1 MSGCL
6 NNAKSKFDD
15 ILRWDV
21 HFVFKNHLPFSTFLV
36 IIIMLPFG
44 LQFAYL
50 GCAAMIRNLN
60 QVTFQRFGTV
70 PPDREQNKK
79 NADRDTGTVLP
90 LKRQEA
96 AVFCACSETRVSCH
110 AGKAVLSVSR
120 DGKTFQHF
128 YLDKIAHIKSGIY
141 FSISAFMGDASAL
154 ICAQEQPQ
162 QVGSRSSDSYRV
174 DEKLRIGGLYTFFY
188 QEREQG
194 FMFSGEAHPM
204 PELTYVDQGELHS
217 VADGLD
223 ILLKQGD
230 IAIFGPNQWHMHYAD
245 IGVAPR
251 YVTITFDLEGVDITP
266 LLNRKIAA
274 PQQAVT
280 LLQNML
286 REQERMDEYSSD
298 MILAQLRLLL
308 IQLLRQE
315 AAPRNGKLQTSN
327 AIHSE
332 NEIIRR
338 AQQYVSAHIREKLS
352 VPLVAGQVDV
362 SPSYLTALFH
372 KNLQISPG
380 EYIRRVKLQEST
392 QMIRENNLNF
402 TEIAAALQ
410 YSTVHHFSRQ
420 FKEKFGITPTEY
432 AKSVR

>member
-1 MSGCL
+1 
-6 NNAKSKFDD
+6 
-15 ILRWDV
+15 
-21 HFVFKNHLPFSTFLV
+21 
-36 IIIMLPFG
+36 
-44 LQFAYL
+44 
-50 GCAAMIRNLN
+50 MIRNLN
-60 QVTFQRFGTV
+60 QVAFQGYGTILPERSYTSV
-70 PPDREQNKK
+70 SDAESKYLLELGQG
-79 NADRDTGTVLP
+79 DVTVY
-90 LKRQEA
+90 RA
-96 AVFCACSETRVSCH
+96 ASSTRLRVSE
-110 AGKAVLSVSR
+110 GKCVLSVAL
-120 DGKTFQHF
+120 DGENFQQF
-128 YLDKIAHIKSGIY
+128 YLDKPISIHEGVYFILIPFKGKATIAV
-141 FSISAFMGDASAL
+141 SADV
-154 ICAQEQPQ
+154 EPQ
-162 QVGSRSSDSYRV
+162 QVGKRPCDSVRV
-174 DEKLRIGGLYTFFY
+174 DHQIRVEGLYTFFY

-194 FMFSGEAHPM
+194 FLFAGESHPM

-217 VADGLD
+217 VADGQD

-266 LLNRKIAA
+266 LLNRKFAA

-280 LLQNML
+280 LIQQML

-298 MILAQLRLLL
+298 MIISQLSLLML
-308 IQLLRQE
+308 TLLRE
-315 AAPRNGKLQTSN
+315 AASPTGAKLRTAN

-332 NEIIRR
+332 NEIIRQ
-338 AQQYVSAHIREKLS
+338 AQQYISTHVRQKLS
-352 VPLVAGQVDV
+352 VPLVAKQVDV

-380 EYIRRVKLQEST
+380 EYIRRTKLQESK

>member
-1 MSGCL
+1 
-6 NNAKSKFDD
+6 
-15 ILRWDV
+15 
-21 HFVFKNHLPFSTFLV
+21 
-36 IIIMLPFG
+36 
-44 LQFAYL
+44 
-50 GCAAMIRNLN
+50 MIRNLN
-60 QVTFQRFGTV
+60 QVAFQGYGTILSE
-70 PPDREQNKK
+70 RSYTSFS
-79 NADRDTGTVLP
+79 DTESKYLLDLGQGDVTVY
-90 LKRQEA
+90 R
-96 AVFCACSETRVSCH
+96 AVSNTRMRVSE
-110 AGKAVLSVSR
+110 GKCVLSVSQ
-120 DGKTFQHF
+120 DGENFQQF
-128 YLDKIAHIKSGIY
+128 YLDKPISIHEGVYFILIPFKGEATIAV
-141 FSISAFMGDASAL
+141 AA
-154 ICAQEQPQ
+154 ETEPE
-162 QVGSRSSDSYRV
+162 QVGKRPCDSVRV
-174 DEKLRIGGLYTFFY
+174 DHQIRVEGLYTFFY

-194 FMFSGEAHPM
+194 FLFAGESHPM

-217 VADGLD
+217 VADGQD

-266 LLNRKIAA
+266 LLNRKFVA

-280 LLQNML
+280 LIQQML
-286 REQERMDEYSSD
+286 REQERMDEFSSD
-298 MILAQLRLLL
+298 MIISQLSLLML
-308 IQLLRQE
+308 TLLRE
-315 AAPRNGKLQTSN
+315 ASAPTGAKLRTAN

-332 NEIIRR
+332 NEIIRQ
-338 AQQYVSAHIREKLS
+338 AQQYISTHIRQKLS
-352 VPLVAGQVDV
+352 VPLVAKQVDV

-380 EYIRRVKLQEST
+380 EYIRRTKLQESK